1 VFAAPDAPIEAV
13 ENDVVTAG
21 DAEAGDCENRG
32 HGRAT

>member
-1 VFAAPDAPIEAV
+1 V

-21 DAEAGDCENRG
+21 DAEARDCENRG

>member
-1 VFAAPDAPIEAV
+1 V

-32 HGRAT
+32 HERAG

>member
-1 VFAAPDAPIEAV
+1 V
-13 ENDVVTAG
+13 ENDVVAAG